1 MLTGFFIAQDV
12 MMSEKKKRTF
22 AFRFSIRFLLVLATL
37 FSILFGLWAHYIHPI
52 DRQWRA
58 VEALEDE
65 NLDFQITKTEPAK
78 LPSWMLFVLKEE
90 RRQNIVAAS
99 CSSPAKNPELFASL
113 VFLRSLSL
121 GSSTLFSE
129 QQRRGRSEW
138 KPSNTT
144 AEFENQI
151 KSISKLPR
159 LRSVKL
165 FCDRSDWWRSTEFFS
180 QEVAVTVA
188 SDAFTIRSGEFPQFI
203 KLLQNKRL
211 EPRTGWAG
219 FKYRNFQI
227 EVESASDE
235 DLALL
240 ESVLE
245 HEFVEIPAD
254 PNWPPNWPP
263 EPICKPI
270 WEVRL
275 SLNPQQVSKGATDF
289 LFGTTA
295 KEKLI
300 KKIAFLKFFPANY
313 QFDNTLR
320 YTYFDRTNST
330 NLYRRVG
337 KVPSFDLETWEL
349 VAPVL
354 DKVGLLYIR
363 NWGPGEPE
371 NPEHRLISM
380 YLRFGLPSGG
390 STSTAANGIS
400 IVGDSSALG
409 TAFKRLENV
418 EEVKLSFHGDET
430 RVGDDSFNS
439 YLKTLSL
446 LPSLKRL
453 NLTVNQID
461 LPTEH
466 AESLSRLG
474 SLESISFHNF
484 QNVSIPSKFFQPIAA
499 NCSNLKTLRVIGW
512 DPSFDIEKSLRCFVD
527 RPAINKISI
536 SVSNAD
542 FEWQPEKGPLKEML
556 DRYRGN

>member
-1 MLTGFFIAQDV
+1 
-12 MMSEKKKRTF
+12 MSEKMKRTF

-99 CSSPAKNPELFASL
+99 CSSPAKNPELFESL

-129 QQRRGRSEW
+129 QQRRGWSEW
-138 KPSNTT
+138 KPSSTT

-275 SLNPQQVSKGATDF
+275 SLDPQQVSKGATDF

-337 KVPSFDLETWEL
+337 KVPSFDLETWEH

-354 DKVGLLYIR
+354 DKVGLLDIR

-380 YLRFGLPSGG
+380 YLRFGLPSGR
-390 STSTAANGIS
+390 STSTTANGIS

-461 LPTEH
+461 LSTEH

-499 NCSNLKTLRVIGW
+499 NCSKLKTLGVVGW

-527 RPAINKISI
+527 RPAINEISI
-536 SVSNAD
+536 SERHTK
-542 FEWQPEKGPLKEML
+542 FEWRSEKGPLKEIL
-556 DRYRGN
+556 DRIVETE

>member
-1 MLTGFFIAQDV
+1 
-12 MMSEKKKRTF
+12 MSEKKKRSF

-37 FSILFGLWAHYIHPI
+37 FSILFGLWAHYIQPI

-99 CSSPAKNPELFASL
+99 CSSPAKNPELLESL

-121 GSSTLFSE
+121 GSPTLFSE
-129 QQRRGRSEW
+129 QQRRGRREW
-138 KPSNTT
+138 KPSSTT

-165 FCDRSDWWRSTEFFS
+165 FCDRSDWWRSAEFFS

-211 EPRTGWAG
+211 EPHTGWAG
-219 FKYRNFQI
+219 FQFRNFQI

-245 HEFVEIPAD
+245 HDFEEIPATSNSL
-254 PNWPPNWPP
+254 PN
-263 EPICKPI
+263 PI

-275 SLNPQQVSKGATDF
+275 SLDPQQVSKGATDF
-289 LFGTTA
+289 LFGGNIATTT
-295 KEKLI
+295 KEKQLI
-300 KKIAFLKFFPANY
+300 RNIALLEFFPANY

-320 YTYFDRTNST
+320 YHYGFRTSRT
-330 NLYRRVG
+330 SLTRHLG
-337 KVPSFDLETWEL
+337 KVPSFDLETWEH

-354 DKVGLLYIR
+354 DKIHRAHIR
-363 NWGPGEPE
+363 NWDLNSEIKPFS
-371 NPEHRLISM
+371 SM
-380 YLRFGLPSGG
+380 YLSFPESKDYRRK
-390 STSTAANGIS
+390 NGIS
-400 IVGDSSALG
+400 FVGDLSALG

-461 LPTEH
+461 LSTEH

-484 QNVSIPSKFFQPIAA
+484 HNVSIPSKFFQPIAA
-499 NCSNLKTLRVIGW
+499 NCSNLKTLRVVGW
-512 DPSFDIEKSLRCFVD
+512 DPSLDIEKSLRCFVD
-527 RPAINKISI
+527 RPAINEISI
-536 SVSNAD
+536 SVSNTD
-542 FEWQPEKGPLKEML
+542 FKWRPEKGPLKEIL
-556 DRYRGN
+556 DRIVETE

>member
-1 MLTGFFIAQDV
+1 MR
-12 MMSEKKKRTF
+12 SF
-22 AFRFSIRFLLVLATL
+22 AFQFSTRFLLVLATL
-37 FSILFGLWAHYIHPI
+37 FSILFGLWAFYIQPI

-58 VEALEDE
+58 AEALLEDE
-65 NLDFQITKTEPAK
+65 NLGFQITKTEPVK
-78 LPSWMLFVLKEE
+78 LPFWMLSVLKEE

-99 CSSPAKNPELFASL
+99 CSSPAKNPELFESL

-121 GSSTLFSE
+121 GSPTLFSE
-129 QQRRGRSEW
+129 QQRRGWSEW
-138 KPSNTT
+138 KPSSTT

-245 HEFVEIPAD
+245 HEFVEIPAT
-254 PNWPPNWPP
+254 PNSLPN
-263 EPICKPI
+263 PI

-275 SLNPQQVSKGATDF
+275 SLDPQQVSKGATDF

-354 DKVGLLYIR
+354 DKIHRAHIR
-363 NWGPGEPE
+363 NWDPNSEIKPF
-371 NPEHRLISM
+371 ISM
-380 YLRFGLPSGG
+380 YLSFPESKDYRRK
-390 STSTAANGIS
+390 NGIS
-400 IVGDSSALG
+400 FVGDLSAMG

-418 EEVKLSFHGDET
+418 EDVKLSFRGDET
-430 RVGDDSFNS
+430 RVGDDSLNS
-439 YLKTLSL
+439 YLKTLSS

-453 NLTVNQID
+453 DLIGDNNKQID
-461 LPTEH
+461 LSTEH
-466 AESLSRLG
+466 AESLSRMG
-474 SLESISFHNF
+474 SLESLSLHRVN
-484 QNVSIPSKFFQPIAA
+484 IPSKFFQPIAA

-512 DPSFDIEKSLRCFVD
+512 RGSLDIDKSLRCFVD
-527 RPAINKISI
+527 RPAINEISI
-536 SVSNAD
+536 SERHTK
-542 FEWQPEKGPLKEML
+542 FEWRSEKGPLKEIL
-556 DRYRGN
+556 DRIVETE

>member
-1 MLTGFFIAQDV
+1 
-12 MMSEKKKRTF
+12 MSEKKKRSF

-37 FSILFGLWAHYIHPI
+37 FSILFGLWALCIRPI
-52 DRQWRA
+52 DLQWRA

-65 NLDFQITKTEPAK
+65 KLDFQITKTEPVE
-78 LPSWMLFVLKEE
+78 LPFWMLFVLKEG

-99 CSSPAKNPELFASL
+99 CSSPAKNPELFESL

-138 KPSNTT
+138 KPSSTT

-165 FCDRSDWWRSTEFFS
+165 FCDRSDWWRSAEFFS

-219 FKYRNFQI
+219 FQYRNFQI

-461 LPTEH
+461 LSTEH

-484 QNVSIPSKFFQPIAA
+484 QSVRIPSKFFQPIAA

-512 DPSFDIEKSLRCFVD
+512 RGSLDIEKSLRCFVD
-527 RPAINKISI
+527 RPAINEISI
-536 SVSNAD
+536 SERHTK
-542 FEWQPEKGPLKEML
+542 FEWRSEKGPLKEIL
-556 DRYRGN
+556 DRIVETE

>member
-1 MLTGFFIAQDV
+1 
-12 MMSEKKKRTF
+12 MSEKKKRSF
-22 AFRFSIRFLLVLATL
+22 AFRFSTRFLLVLATL
-37 FSILFGLWAHYIHPI
+37 FSILFGLWVFYIQPI

-58 VEALEDE
+58 AEALLEDE
-65 NLDFQITKTEPAK
+65 NLGFQITKTEPVK
-78 LPSWMLFVLKEE
+78 LPSWMLSVLKEG

-99 CSSPAKNPELFASL
+99 CSSPAKNPELFESL

-121 GSSTLFSE
+121 GSPTIFSE
-129 QQRRGRSEW
+129 QQRRGKSEW
-138 KPSNTT
+138 KPSSTT

-180 QEVAVTVA
+180 QEVEVTVA
-188 SDAFTIRSGEFPQFI
+188 SDAFTIRSGEFPQFME
-203 KLLQNKRL
+203 LLQNKRL

-219 FKYRNFQI
+219 FQYRNFQI

-254 PNWPPNWPP
+254 PNWPP
-263 EPICKPI
+263 KSI

-320 YTYFDRTNST
+320 YTYFDRTNGT
-330 NLYRRVG
+330 NLHRRVG
-337 KVPSFDLETWEL
+337 KVPSFDLETWEH

-371 NPEHRLISM
+371 NPEHPLISM

-418 EEVKLSFHGDET
+418 EKVTLSFQRDET

-461 LPTEH
+461 LSTEH

-484 QNVSIPSKFFQPIAA
+484 HNVSIPSKFFQPIAA
-499 NCSNLKTLRVIGW
+499 NCSNLKTLGVVGW

-527 RPAINKISI
+527 RPAINEISI
-536 SVSNAD
+536 SVSKAG
-542 FEWQPEKGPLKEML
+542 FEWRAGEEPLEQKL
-556 DRYRGN
+556 DRIVETE

>member
-1 MLTGFFIAQDV
+1 MLTGFFIARDV

-99 CSSPAKNPELFASL
+99 CSSPAKNPELFESL

-245 HEFVEIPAD
+245 HDFEEIPAT
-254 PNWPPNWPP
+254 PNSLPN
-263 EPICKPI
+263 PI

-275 SLNPQQVSKGATDF
+275 SLDPQQVSKGATDF

-354 DKVGLLYIR
+354 DKIHRAHIR
-363 NWGPGEPE
+363 NWDPNSEIKPF
-371 NPEHRLISM
+371 ISM
-380 YLRFGLPSGG
+380 YLSFPESKDYRRK
-390 STSTAANGIS
+390 NGIS
-400 IVGDSSALG
+400 FVGDLSAMG

-418 EEVKLSFHGDET
+418 EDVKLSFRGDET
-430 RVGDDSFNS
+430 RVGDDSLNS
-439 YLKTLSL
+439 YLKTLSS

-453 NLTVNQID
+453 DLIGDNNKQID
-461 LPTEH
+461 LSTEH
-466 AESLSRLG
+466 AESLSRMG
-474 SLESISFHNF
+474 SLESLSLHRVN
-484 QNVSIPSKFFQPIAA
+484 IPSKFFQPIAA

-512 DPSFDIEKSLRCFVD
+512 RGSLDIDKSLRCFVD
-527 RPAINKISI
+527 RPAINEISI
-536 SVSNAD
+536 SERHTK
-542 FEWQPEKGPLKEML
+542 FEWRSEKGPLKEIL
-556 DRYRGN
+556 DRIVETE

>member
-1 MLTGFFIAQDV
+1 MLTGFFIARDV

-99 CSSPAKNPELFASL
+99 CSSPAKNPELFESL

-129 QQRRGRSEW
+129 QQRRGWSEW
-138 KPSNTT
+138 KPSSTT

-188 SDAFTIRSGEFPQFI
+188 SDAFTIRSGEFPQFM

-219 FKYRNFQI
+219 FQYRNFQI

-245 HEFVEIPAD
+245 HEFVEIPAT
-254 PNWPPNWPP
+254 PNSLPN
-263 EPICKPI
+263 PI

-275 SLNPQQVSKGATDF
+275 SLDPQQVSKGATDF

-354 DKVGLLYIR
+354 DKIHRAHIR
-363 NWGPGEPE
+363 NWDPNSEIKPF
-371 NPEHRLISM
+371 ISM
-380 YLRFGLPSGG
+380 YLSFPESKDYRRK
-390 STSTAANGIS
+390 NGIS
-400 IVGDSSALG
+400 FVGDLSAMG

-418 EEVKLSFHGDET
+418 EDVKLSFRGDET
-430 RVGDDSFNS
+430 RVGDDSLNS
-439 YLKTLSL
+439 YLKTLSS

-453 NLTVNQID
+453 D
-461 LPTEH
+461 LIGDNNKQVDLSTEH
-466 AESLSRLG
+466 AESLSRMG
-474 SLESISFHNF
+474 SLESLSLHRVN
-484 QNVSIPSKFFQPIAA
+484 IPSKFFQPIAA

-512 DPSFDIEKSLRCFVD
+512 RGSLDIDKSLRCFVD
-527 RPAINKISI
+527 RPAINEISI
-536 SVSNAD
+536 SERHTK
-542 FEWQPEKGPLKEML
+542 FEWRSEKGPLKEIL
-556 DRYRGN
+556 DRIVETE

>member
-1 MLTGFFIAQDV
+1 
-12 MMSEKKKRTF
+12 MSEKKKRSF
-22 AFRFSIRFLLVLATL
+22 AFRFSTRFLLVLATL
-37 FSILFGLWAHYIHPI
+37 FSILFGLWVFYIQPI

-58 VEALEDE
+58 AEALLEDE
-65 NLDFQITKTEPAK
+65 NLGFQITKTEPVK
-78 LPSWMLFVLKEE
+78 LPFWMLSVLKEE

-99 CSSPAKNPELFASL
+99 CSSLAKNPELFESL

-121 GSSTLFSE
+121 GSPTIFSE
-129 QQRRGRSEW
+129 QQRRVKSEW
-138 KPSNTT
+138 KPSSTTT

-165 FCDRSDWWRSTEFFS
+165 FCDRSDWWRSAEFFS

-188 SDAFTIRSGEFPQFI
+188 SDAFTIRSGEFPQFME
-203 KLLQNKRL
+203 LLQNKRL
-211 EPRTGWAG
+211 EPRNGWAG
-219 FKYRNFQI
+219 FQYRNFQIKVFQI

-254 PNWPPNWPP
+254 PNWPP
-263 EPICKPI
+263 KPI

-313 QFDNTLR
+313 QFDNTLH
-320 YTYFDRTNST
+320 YTYFHRTNGT
-330 NLYRRVG
+330 ILHRRVG
-337 KVPSFDLETWEL
+337 KVPSFDLETWEH

-363 NWGPGEPE
+363 NYGWSASAFSSGEPE
-371 NPEHRLISM
+371 NPLHRLISM

-390 STSTAANGIS
+390 STSTAANGIF

-418 EEVKLSFHGDET
+418 EEVKLSFI
-430 RVGDDSFNS
+430 GDDSFNS
-439 YLKTLSL
+439 CLKTLSL

-453 NLTVNQID
+453 YLAVYQID
-461 LPTEH
+461 LSTEH
-466 AESLSRLG
+466 AESLSRLR

-484 QNVSIPSKFFQPIAA
+484 HNVSIPSKFFQPIAA
-499 NCSNLKTLRVIGW
+499 NCSNLKTLGVVGW
-512 DPSFDIEKSLRCFVD
+512 DPSLDIEKSLRCFVD

-536 SVSNAD
+536 SVSNAG
-542 FEWQPEKGPLKEML
+542 FEWRAGEEPLEQKL
-556 DRYRGN
+556 DRIVETE

>member
-1 MLTGFFIAQDV
+1 
-12 MMSEKKKRTF
+12 MSEKKKRSF
-22 AFRFSIRFLLVLATL
+22 AFRFSTRFLLVLATL
-37 FSILFGLWAHYIHPI
+37 FSILFGLWVFYIQPI

-58 VEALEDE
+58 AEALLEDE
-65 NLDFQITKTEPAK
+65 NLGFQITKTEPVK
-78 LPSWMLFVLKEE
+78 LPSWMLSVLKEG

-99 CSSPAKNPELFASL
+99 CSSPAKNPEPFESL

-121 GSSTLFSE
+121 GSPTIFTE
-129 QQRRGRSEW
+129 QQRRGKSEW
-138 KPSNTT
+138 KPSSTT

-180 QEVAVTVA
+180 QEVEVTVA
-188 SDAFTIRSGEFPQFI
+188 SDAFTIRSGEFPQFME
-203 KLLQNKRL
+203 LLQNKRL
-211 EPRTGWAG
+211 EPRNGWAG
-219 FKYRNFQI
+219 FQYRNFQIKVFQI

-254 PNWPPNWPP
+254 PNWPP
-263 EPICKPI
+263 KSI

-320 YTYFDRTNST
+320 YTYFDRTNRT

-337 KVPSFDLETWEL
+337 KVPSFDLETWEH

-371 NPEHRLISM
+371 NPEHPLISM

-418 EEVKLSFHGDET
+418 EKVKLSFQRDET

-461 LPTEH
+461 LSTEH

-484 QNVSIPSKFFQPIAA
+484 HNVSIPSKFFQPIAA
-499 NCSNLKTLRVIGW
+499 NCSNLKTLGVVGW
-512 DPSFDIEKSLRCFVD
+512 DPSLDIEKSLRCFVD

>member
-1 MLTGFFIAQDV
+1 
-12 MMSEKKKRTF
+12 MSEKKKRTF

-99 CSSPAKNPELFASL
+99 CSSPAKNPELFESL

-371 NPEHRLISM
+371 NPEHPLISM

-418 EEVKLSFHGDET
+418 EKVKLSFQRDET

-461 LPTEH
+461 LSTEH

-527 RPAINKISI
+527 RPAINEISI
-536 SVSNAD
+536 SVSKAG
-542 FEWQPEKGPLKEML
+542 FEWRAGEEPLEQKL
-556 DRYRGN
+556 DRIVETE